1 MLVRYWYPKELTLTV
16 FELLDALQT
25 VKEITWQ
32 IDIEVATE
40 HTQLPK
46 KLKLEKNCACCACC
60 ILKLLSYKNYDRDRR
75 VNAFHAFHLQFNDLG
90 WHFFDYSITT
100 QKKNLIHYYA
110 PDIKQLH

>member
-1 MLVRYWYPKELTLTV
+1 MLVRYNWYQKELTLTV

-46 KLKLEKNCACCACC
+46 KLKMEKIVLVASLNYYL
-60 ILKLLSYKNYDRDRR
+60 IKKYDRDRR

-100 QKKNLIHYYA
+100 QKTNLIHYYA

>member
-25 VKEITWQ
+25 VKEITSQ
-32 IDIEVATE
+32 IDIEVPTE

-46 KLKLEKNCACCACC
+46 KLKNCACC

-75 VNAFHAFHLQFNDLG
+75 ENAFHAFHLQFYDLG

-100 QKKNLIHYYA
+100 QKTNLIRYYA